1 MGEPEAIEIEQGR
14 IASYSDI
21 VSILYSEYT
30 FNFEFSQQM
39 PPENE
44 KQVNPICLGRIVMSP
59 QHAKFFS
66 KLLSDVITGY
76 EKKFGTISQK

>member
-1 MGEPEAIEIEQGR
+1 MGDPEPIEMEQNR
-14 IASYSDI
+14 IASYSDM

-44 KQVNPICLGRIVMSP
+44 KQINPVCLGRIVMSP
-59 QHAKFFS
+59 QHAKLFS
-66 KLLSDVITGY
+66 KLLSGIITEY
-76 EKKFGTISQK
+76 EKKFGAISQK